1 MYSYLHNMRNMCMV
15 VPCLYVAYTALLTSF
30 YTSWLACD
38 IWVPPCGSCTVQAE
52 WAWAYCG
59 SSNLDWDPCKHYLT
73 CRIWLQ
79 CGRWA
84 WWKGTRFAQRVFT
97 INNSL
102 HNSSPS
108 LLISIYGQ
116 YIRFDVWSL
125 SYRILKFGVY
135 YLGQWKPIQFAL
147 IPCM

>member
-1 MYSYLHNMRNMCMV
+1 MYSYLYNMRNMCMV
-15 VPCLYVAYTALLTSF
+15 VQCWYVAYTALLTSF

-73 CRIWLQ
+73 CCIWLQ

-84 WWKGTRFAQRVFT
+84 WWKGTRFAQRVST

-108 LLISIYGQ
+108 LPIYIYMYSISDLMYDPWATA
-116 YIRFDVWSL
+116 FWN
-125 SYRILKFGVY
+125 
-135 YLGQWKPIQFAL
+135 LGFITWANENQSNL
-147 IPCM
+147 L